1 MINDKL
7 ERYFNSAIK
16 DANTRKHEYLSFEL
30 VFKYLLKDQ
39 AVDQVLSLC
48 GADLGEI
55 QNELEDYLKD
65 DKNFSLLSK
74 EALEELGKLQFQDE
88 EIKKIARE
96 DGIYYQPEMTVSL
109 RRVLQRAAMH
119 VQSSGKNQIGAL
131 NLLVA
136 LFYEEKSFSKYL
148 LSKRGIDRYR
158 IIEKIAHST
167 DRSLNTSIES
177 TEAGELEETGS
188 VEETAIS
195 KYLLNYKEMA
205 SKGKFDVLIGRE
217 DEIERICQILCRR
230 KKNNPLLVGD
240 PGVGKTALA
249 QGLSL
254 AILQDKVPDLLK
266 GSELYALDMASL
278 MAGTKFRGEFE
289 QRLKNILK
297 GLEKLSDEGKKPILF
312 IDELHTIVGA
322 GSTSGGS
329 LDASNLL
336 KPAFASG
343 EIRFMG
349 ATSYDEYRKFVE
361 KESAISRRF
370 QKVDV
375 PEPTN
380 EETLQILKGLV
391 AKFAEHH
398 QVQYPLAVLKKAI
411 ELSNRYMF
419 DKKLP
424 DKAIDLI
431 DEVGAYNQL
440 LPVSKRKKTI
450 SVKDLEKI
458 IAKMANV
465 PEQNLRGEEKDR
477 LKNLKKDLDMVIY
490 GQDEAV
496 QRVTNA
502 IVLARSGLRDENK
515 PLCQFLFAGP
525 TGVGKTELA
534 KQLALLLGIK
544 FLRFDMSEYME
555 KHSISKL
562 IGAPPGYV
570 GHEQGGELTDAV
582 HKTPYAVLLLDEL
595 EKAHVDI
602 YNILLQIMD
611 HGFLT
616 DSNGRKTS
624 FKNVVIIMTTN
635 AGAKQMETG
644 SIGLDSDSSG
654 SNDSKRDHAIKN
666 FFSPEFRN
674 RLDAIIHFNRLGEE
688 SLLRLVEKFLAQLEN
703 RLVPKKI
710 FIEIEDKCKIWI
722 GKRAYDPKLGA
733 RPIER
738 YLQEHLY
745 RPISEQMLYGKLE
758 KGGKVIINVEKN
770 ELKLEFQQKKT
781 K

>member
-16 DANTRKHEYLSFEL
+16 QANLLKHEYLSFEL
-30 VFKYLLKDQ
+30 VFKYLLTDK
-39 AVDQVLSLC
+39 AVEEILSLC
-48 GADLGEI
+48 GADLDEMSD
-55 QNELEDYLKD
+55 ELDEYLQD
-65 DKNFSLLSK
+65 SKNFSLLSQ
-74 EALEELGKLQFQDE
+74 EAVTELGDSQFKDKE
-88 EIKKIARE
+88 MRDLARE
-96 DGIYYQPEMTVSL
+96 DGIYYQPEMTVAL
-109 RRVLQRAAMH
+109 RRILQRAAMH
-119 VQSSGKNQIGAL
+119 VQSSGKKQIGAT
-131 NLLVA
+131 NLLTA
-136 LFYEEKSFSKYL
+136 LFYEEESFAKYL

-158 IIEKIAHST
+158 IVEKIAHST
-167 DRSLNTSIES
+167 DRSVNS
-177 TEAGELEETGS
+177 TVGEVEANGEE

-195 KYLLNYKEMA
+195 KYLVNYKEMA

-217 DEIERICQILCRR
+217 DEIQRICQILCRR
-230 KKNNPLLVGD
+230 KKNNPVLVGD

-254 AILQDKVPDLLK
+254 AIFQDKVPDLLK
-266 GSELYALDMASL
+266 GCEIFSLDMASL

-297 GLEKLSDEGKKPILF
+297 GLENLSDEGKKPILF

-380 EETLQILKGLV
+380 DETLLILKGLIK
-391 AKFAEHH
+391 KFEEHH

-431 DEVGAYNQL
+431 DEVGSYNQL
-440 LPVSKRKKTI
+440 LPVSKRKKAI
-450 SVKDLEKI
+450 SVKDLEKV

-490 GQDEAV
+490 GQDKAV
-496 QRVTNA
+496 QKVANA

-534 KQLALLLGIK
+534 KQLANLLGIK

-582 HKTPYAVLLLDEL
+582 HKTPYGVLLLDEL
-595 EKAHVDI
+595 EKAHTDI
-602 YNILLQIMD
+602 YNILLQVMD

-624 FKNVVIIMTTN
+624 FKNVIIIMTTN
-635 AGAKQMETG
+635 AGAKQMESG
-644 SIGLDSDSSG
+644 SIGLDSTG
-654 SNDSKRDHAIKN
+654 NNLSKRDHAIKN
-666 FFSPEFRN
+666 FFTPEFRN
-674 RLDAIIHFNRLGEE
+674 RLDGIIHFNRLGEE
-688 SLLRLVEKFLAQLEN
+688 SLLRLVEKFLSQLEN
-703 RLVPKKI
+703 RLVSKKI
-710 FIEIEDKCKIWI
+710 YIEITKECKVWI
-722 GKRAYDPKLGA
+722 GNHAYDPKLGA

-758 KGGKVIINVEKN
+758 KGGKVLIKVENN
-770 ELKLEFQQKKT
+770 ELKIDFEAKKN